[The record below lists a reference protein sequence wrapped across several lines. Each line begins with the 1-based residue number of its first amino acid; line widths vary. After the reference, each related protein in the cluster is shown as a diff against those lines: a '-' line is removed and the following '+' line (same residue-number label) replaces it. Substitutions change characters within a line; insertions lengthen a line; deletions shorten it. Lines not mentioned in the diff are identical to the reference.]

1 RVSIV
6 TPFKHPELVRYLPQ
20 HHFIP
25 GALSVKRVFE
35 DFELDFTKFYRS
47 FHDIKA
53 RETSLIGS
61 LSGGERRLIEVYTI
75 AKSTTRFILLD
86 EP

>member
-1 RVSIV
+1 MKIMFGSLPAEKSIRFDRVSIV

-61 LSGGERRLIEVYTI
+61 LSGG
-75 AKSTTRFILLD
+75 
-86 EP
+86 